1 MIPLHLEVSQFMA
14 YSSLELDF
22 TQFSIACLS
31 GQNGSGKST
40 ILDAL
45 TWALFEKS
53 RSAQSE
59 DVIRIGEN
67 ETRVMLRFQLEGER
81 YQILRAR
88 KRSRGKSSGKTT
100 LEFQIQAQDQW
111 RALTQKTVRETQQ
124 LIEDTLHMD
133 YNLFIHSS
141 FILQGRADVFTTSSP
156 TERKKVLAD
165 ILNLETYDALSQKA
179 QETRKQL
186 QDQKQHLLGQ
196 SEQLGRQLEQKSSL
210 EAARHETEIA
220 WQAASNERE
229 QAEIAWEALQQR
241 SSALAQEIAKLD
253 QIAQDLAQEQG
264 ENHELHTQYVQLQT
278 QQAHTQSLL
287 AQQDRLAADYQAWI
301 QAEQMQQTLTAPMER
316 YQQLRLS
323 QQELTQILLKAR
335 HEIELRLEGCRQNLS
350 HLQRQA
356 DELQRTLSDQAK
368 ITQAYQQWQTLQ
380 SQLHHCNERQ
390 AQHQQLTREQQHL
403 NTLVQEAQ
411 HQAELERQQL
421 ATRIHEKQQ
430 QLTPAEPLQAELE
443 QIERQLRQ
451 LEHTQERLE
460 RVREEGLTLRHQIE
474 HLQQQQQAYDPQLQH
489 IRERIAHFRAQQNS
503 ACPLCER
510 ILSAEDAE
518 VLIRKYTLD
527 YENMEH
533 QRQDQQ
539 EQISRLEQ
547 KAAPLREKYQQ
558 LARELKQR
566 DVIQKRQGECEQ
578 LKARNQS
585 NQSALISLEA
595 AHLALSNRID
605 AGQICPDE
613 RARLHSLLAEINA
626 NAYQSEEHQLIQTQY
641 RDWQW
646 AEHRWRELQQAQQ
659 QSISV
664 TKEQTERQ
672 QEQEYLE
679 RQLTDGQVDPNTS
692 QALEA
697 VTVEINSLGDIS
709 ERYHHARTE
718 QEQRLPAR
726 AAWEALQQ
734 AQNQAQSQAKQLEAL
749 EQELGRK
756 QNRIQAW
763 EMQLLALPGHQEAAQ
778 LLTQERQ
785 QQHTRLQHWQQTER
799 EQQAQHHSLEQQ
811 WQQLENQMAA
821 LASVRAEMASLDQEI
836 FLYKELTELFG
847 KNGLQAV
854 VIENAIPEIE
864 YTANQML
871 TQMTDG
877 RMHLRFQTQK
887 VQKTQDKLKETLDIL
902 ISDELGSRSYE
913 TFSAGEAFRVNFA
926 IRLAISRLLA
936 RRAGAKLQTL
946 VIDEGFGTQDEL
958 GKTRLVEA
966 INAVA
971 EQFATILVIT
981 HVDDLKALFPC
992 RIEVSRHPGGSKI
1005 ALLA

>member
-1 MIPLHLEVSQFMA
+1 MIPLYLEVHQFMA
-14 YSSLELDF
+14 YRTLELDF

-53 RSAQSE
+53 RSAHSE
-59 DVIRIGEN
+59 DVIRIGES
-67 ETRVMLRFQLEGER
+67 ETRVTLRFQLEGER

-210 EAARHETEIA
+210 EVARGETEVA
-220 WQAASNERE
+220 WRTASSERE
-229 QAEIAWEALQQR
+229 QAETAWEALQQR
-241 SSALAQEIAKLD
+241 ASALSQEIAKLD
-253 QIAQDLAQEQG
+253 QIAQDLAQEQR
-264 ENHELHTQYVQLQT
+264 ENTQLQAQYTQLQT
-278 QQAHTQSLL
+278 EQTQTQSLL
-287 AQQDRLAADYQAWI
+287 AQQDRLAADYQAWV
-301 QAEQMQQTLTAPMER
+301 QAEQTQLSLTAPMER
-316 YQQLRLS
+316 YQQLQLS
-323 QQELTQILLKAR
+323 QQELTQTLLKAR
-335 HEIELRLEGCRQNLS
+335 HEIELRLERCRQNLS
-350 HLQRQA
+350 HLQRQS
-356 DELQRTLSDQAK
+356 DELQRTLNDQDK
-368 ITQAYQQWQTLQ
+368 ITQGYQQWQNLHA
-380 SQLHHCNERQ
+380 QLNHWAERQ
-390 AQHQQLTREQQHL
+390 AKHQQWIQEEQQL
-403 NTLVQEAQ
+403 NSLIQQAQ

-430 QLTPAEPLQAELE
+430 QLTPAEPLQAELT
-443 QIERQLRQ
+443 QIERQLYQ

-460 RVREEGLTLRHQIE
+460 RIREEGLTLRHKIE
-474 HLQQQQQAYDPQLQH
+474 HLQQQQQAYEPQLLH
-489 IRERIAHFRAQQNS
+489 IRERIAHFRAQQDS

-510 ILSAEDAE
+510 ILSAADAE
-518 VLIRKYTLD
+518 VLIRKYTQD
-527 YENMEH
+527 YENLEL
-533 QRQDQQ
+533 QRQDEQ

-547 KAAPLREKYQQ
+547 KSAPLREKYQQ

-566 DVIQKRQGECEQ
+566 DALQKRQGECEQ
-578 LKARNQS
+578 LMARNESHQK
-585 NQSALISLEA
+585 ALVSLESDYQ
-595 AHLALSNRID
+595 ALSARIEN
-605 AGQICPDE
+605 GHIRPTE
-613 RARLHSLLAEINA
+613 RVRLQHLLTEISA
-626 NAYQSEEHQLIQTQY
+626 NAYQPEEHQLIQTQY

-659 QSISV
+659 QWQSIA
-664 TKEQTERQ
+664 KEQTEHR
-672 QEQEYLE
+672 QEQQYLE
-679 RQLTDGQVDPNTS
+679 HQLAGHFAPETT
-692 QALEA
+692 QALQAVEA
-697 VTVEINSLGDIS
+697 EIKSLGDIS
-709 ERYHHARTE
+709 ERYHQARTE

-734 AQNQAQSQAKQLEAL
+734 AQAKAQSQTKQLEAL
-749 EQELGRK
+749 QQELGRK
-756 QNRIQAW
+756 HNRIQTW
-763 EMQLLALPGHQEAAQ
+763 EMQLLALPGHQEAAE

-785 QQHTRLQHWQQTER
+785 QQQARLHHWQQLER
-799 EQQAQHHSLEQQ
+799 EQQAQYHSLEQQ

-821 LASVRAEMASLDQEI
+821 LASVRAEMANLDQEI
-836 FLYKELTELFG
+836 FLYKELGELFG

-887 VQKTQDKLKETLDIL
+887 AQKTQDKLKETLDIL

-992 RIEVSRHPGGSKI
+992 RIEVSRLPSGSEI
-1005 ALLA
+1005 ALVA